1 MQLGAIVRM
10 IRIIFEYIE
19 KKKEEYGIPDNKLVC
34 AAIIVHLLS
43 IDRDCRWSLFF
54 A

>member
-1 MQLGAIVRM
+1 VQLVAIVRM

-34 AAIIVHLLS
+34 AATVVHLLRT
-43 IDRDCRWSLFF
+43 DRECRWSLCFV
-54 A
+54 